1 MLGRRRAE
9 PKSREGGGQLER
21 ELARTVREVVLGLVR
36 TPIVLRDPGVGRTLD
51 EYYVARGVRIRI
63 AEVPRQDG
71 SMEYCSFADEP
82 GLTVLDEVLY
92 AKTLRSIFELMD
104 PEKVLRGFDPGTFFR
119 EALRS
124 TAKKIGA
131 QLDEERELR
140 LLYYLNREVLRHG
153 VIEPWMLD
161 RDIEDIKVIR
171 PGYPV
176 LVVHRRFSAY
186 GWLLTNAMFTE
197 ARQLDELIIRLARMG
212 RRPINPAQPI
222 ADFTTSEGVRMAA
235 ALSSEVTRYGSAL
248 SIRKFPETPYSIVQ
262 LIKQNVLSPLM
273 AAYMWF
279 IMEKKAL
286 FFIAGPTGSGKTTL
300 LNALLGLINPLE
312 TVHTIEEVFEI
323 SPPTPRYIG
332 FTIKRGS
339 EASGVE
345 IGIPDI
351 LKLNLRMR
359 PDYLIV
365 GEIRTA
371 RDLNVFLDVAGTGHS
386 GLATIHASNP
396 DYLLMRLRAMGID
409 PAAAEKLW
417 GCAVTLPALRQG
429 SSLKR
434 RVVTVADFTP
444 TGAQE
449 VAPSEV
455 SKWLPESD
463 GFEPTSA
470 EELFE
475 RSPRLKSYA
484 AYMKISKDTVVAEIE
499 TKLQIL
505 ESLARE
511 NITGYE
517 EVAKTIAGIVAAER
531 AVERWSA

>member
-1 MLGRRRAE
+1 
-9 PKSREGGGQLER
+9 
-21 ELARTVREVVLGLVR
+21 
-36 TPIVLRDPGVGRTLD
+36 
-51 EYYVARGVRIRI
+51 
-63 AEVPRQDG
+63 
-71 SMEYCSFADEP
+71 
-82 GLTVLDEVLY
+82 
-92 AKTLRSIFELMD
+92 
-104 PEKVLRGFDPGTFFR
+104 
-119 EALRS
+119 
-124 TAKKIGA
+124 
-131 QLDEERELR
+131 
-140 LLYYLNREVLRHG
+140 
-153 VIEPWMLD
+153 
-161 RDIEDIKVIR
+161 
-171 PGYPV
+171 
-176 LVVHRRFSAY
+176 
-186 GWLLTNAMFTE
+186 
-197 ARQLDELIIRLARMG
+197 MG

-455 SKWLPESD
+455 AKWLPESD

-470 EELFE
+470 DELFE

-484 AYMKISKDTVVAEIE
+484 AYMKLSRDTVVAEVE

>member
-1 MLGRRRAE
+1 
-9 PKSREGGGQLER
+9 
-21 ELARTVREVVLGLVR
+21 
-36 TPIVLRDPGVGRTLD
+36 
-51 EYYVARGVRIRI
+51 
-63 AEVPRQDG
+63 
-71 SMEYCSFADEP
+71 
-82 GLTVLDEVLY
+82 
-92 AKTLRSIFELMD
+92 
-104 PEKVLRGFDPGTFFR
+104 
-119 EALRS
+119 
-124 TAKKIGA
+124 
-131 QLDEERELR
+131 
-140 LLYYLNREVLRHG
+140 
-153 VIEPWMLD
+153 
-161 RDIEDIKVIR
+161 
-171 PGYPV
+171 
-176 LVVHRRFSAY
+176 
-186 GWLLTNAMFTE
+186 
-197 ARQLDELIIRLARMG
+197 
-212 RRPINPAQPI
+212 
-222 ADFTTSEGVRMAA
+222 
-235 ALSSEVTRYGSAL
+235 
-248 SIRKFPETPYSIVQ
+248 
-262 LIKQNVLSPLM
+262 M

-455 SKWLPESD
+455 AKWLPESD
-463 GFEPTSA
+463 GFEPASA

-484 AYMKISKDTVVAEIE
+484 AYMKISRDTVVAEVE

-505 ESLARE
+505 ESLVRE

>member
-1 MLGRRRAE
+1 M
-9 PKSREGGGQLER
+9 
-21 ELARTVREVVLGLVR
+21 
-36 TPIVLRDPGVGRTLD
+36 
-51 EYYVARGVRIRI
+51 
-63 AEVPRQDG
+63 
-71 SMEYCSFADEP
+71 
-82 GLTVLDEVLY
+82 
-92 AKTLRSIFELMD
+92 
-104 PEKVLRGFDPGTFFR
+104 
-119 EALRS
+119 
-124 TAKKIGA
+124 
-131 QLDEERELR
+131 
-140 LLYYLNREVLRHG
+140 
-153 VIEPWMLD
+153 
-161 RDIEDIKVIR
+161 
-171 PGYPV
+171 
-176 LVVHRRFSAY
+176 
-186 GWLLTNAMFTE
+186 
-197 ARQLDELIIRLARMG
+197 
-212 RRPINPAQPI
+212 
-222 ADFTTSEGVRMAA
+222 
-235 ALSSEVTRYGSAL
+235 
-248 SIRKFPETPYSIVQ
+248 
-262 LIKQNVLSPLM
+262 
-273 AAYMWF
+273 
-279 IMEKKAL
+279 
-286 FFIAGPTGSGKTTL
+286 
-300 LNALLGLINPLE
+300 
-312 TVHTIEEVFEI
+312 
-323 SPPTPRYIG
+323 YIG

-359 PDYLIV
+359 PDYLVV

-484 AYMKISKDTVVAEIE
+484 AYMKISRDTVVAEVE